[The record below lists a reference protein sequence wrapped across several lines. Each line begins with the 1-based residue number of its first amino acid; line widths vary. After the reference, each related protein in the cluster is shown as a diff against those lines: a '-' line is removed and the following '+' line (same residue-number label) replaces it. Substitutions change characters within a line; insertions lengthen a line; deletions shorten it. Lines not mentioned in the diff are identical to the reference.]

1 MKKTTSHLKIP
12 CIALNRIL
20 VLKKL
25 EGKPLNDA
33 YAKLKNFFRDSK
45 GDNTILQYI
54 KLLISLVVE
63 DVESLKG
70 ILKTDNREEEE
81 AVLSHLYNTIIEV
94 YGPFDMRF
102 VSGDY
107 NGVLPTGDAD
117 DKDNDFI
124 KMLENRPKPQPED
137 LKSDT
142 ATNAPTPKKAKKKVK
157 VNKNIIN
164 FNSME
169 DIEALRSFLQ
179 ARVIGQD
186 EAIEVIC
193 NYMKLKV
200 SRLTKRASMFFIGKT
215 GVGKTHIA
223 KLLGEKYS
231 GNYFKVNCAE
241 YSHGHEYQKLIGAPP
256 GYIGHTEK
264 SILAQKAE
272 ISNKW
277 VFLFDEIEKGHE
289 KLFNLLLNLL
299 DEGTIADNNGKDL
312 DFSESIFV
320 FTSNKGLSDIKNN
333 YLGFKDGGM
342 SAKATKEELVKAI
355 DKGFSPEFRNR
366 IDEYIFFRDLQPEHI
381 RDIIK
386 LHLNEYPIKQTDT
399 LLDYILKGAYNP
411 LYGAREVARFIK
423 RNVAGCVA
431 DALLSGLYPSDIK
444 NLHQYECVVVDGKVQ
459 VINTTKINPKT
470 KNATPKES

>member
-1 MKKTTSHLKIP
+1 MKKTPKHFKVP
-12 CIALNRIL
+12 CIGLNRIL
-20 VLKKL
+20 VIKRL
-25 EGKPLNDA
+25 EGQALNEV
-33 YAKLKNFFRDSK
+33 YGKLKNFFKDSK

-54 KLLISLVVE
+54 KLLISLVLE
-63 DVESLKG
+63 DVESLRS
-70 ILKTDNREEEE
+70 ILKTDNKEEEE
-81 AVLSHLYNTIIEV
+81 AVLSHIYNSIIEV

-107 NGVLPTGDAD
+107 NGVLPTGDDD
-117 DKDNDFI
+117 DKDSDFI

-137 LKSDT
+137 LKTDT
-142 ATNAPTPKKAKKKVK
+142 ATNAPAQKKAKKRVK

-164 FNSME
+164 FTSME
-169 DIEALRSFLQ
+169 DIETLRNFLK

-186 EAIEVIC
+186 EAVEVIC
-193 NYMKLKV
+193 NYMKLKA

-231 GNYFKVNCAE
+231 GNFFKINCAE

-289 KLFNLLLNLL
+289 KLYNLLLNLL

-312 DFSESIFV
+312 DFSESIFI
-320 FTSNKGLSDIKNN
+320 FTSNKGLSDIKNS
-333 YLGFKDGGM
+333 YLGFKESGM
-342 SAKATKEELVKAI
+342 NLKATREELVKAI

-366 IDEYIFFRDLQPEHI
+366 IDEYVFFNDLMPVDI
-381 RDIIK
+381 REIIK
-386 LHLNEYPIKQTDT
+386 LNLIEYPIRQTDT
-399 LLDYILKGAYNP
+399 LIDYILTGCYNP
-411 LYGAREVARFIK
+411 LYGAREVSRFIK
-423 RNVAGCVA
+423 RNVAGCIA
-431 DALLSGLYPSDIK
+431 DALLSGLYPSDNK
-444 NLHQYECVVVDGKVQ
+444 SLYDCDVVDGKVK
-459 VINTTKINPKT
+459 ITNTTTLNPKT